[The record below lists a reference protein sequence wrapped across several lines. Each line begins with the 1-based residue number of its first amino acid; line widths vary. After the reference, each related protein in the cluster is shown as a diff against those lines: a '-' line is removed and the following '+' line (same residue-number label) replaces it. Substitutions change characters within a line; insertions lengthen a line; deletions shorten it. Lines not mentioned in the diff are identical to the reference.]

1 MSGDVRRWWGE
12 WEKETKWLEGAEST
26 MTDLRPLAGSVV
38 VITTQKEQNEV
49 KEGKVLHTHTHT
61 HTRAHTHTHT
71 LTLTHTHTHAHTLT
85 HSHSHYRGCVR
96 R

>member
-12 WEKETKWLEGAEST
+12 WEKETEWLEGAEST

-49 KEGKVLHTHTHT
+49 KVLH
-61 HTRAHTHTHT
+61 
-71 LTLTHTHTHAHTLT
+71 THTHTHAHTLT
-85 HSHSHYRGCVR
+85 HSHTHCRGCVR